1 MESENNNEI
10 LELLSMKVDDKLGV
24 SKEYNRIK
32 FDDVPKRKVFKK
44 EYFEDKKTKTD
55 YITGELLHSDS
66 KAAKAKYKKSLYTK
80 HSSDVDH
87 IIPAKTAH
95 YRLKRNPFLSNN
107 DVKKIINDKS
117 NYRVTS
123 SNLNRRK
130 SDRSNVNIAFDREI
144 DLSLESRIKL
154 LGDHT
159 KAKTLMELN
168 TAMYTAKNITNEFTY
183 GAKVYIEDSTI
194 PIVIE
199 SINNLVLV
207 ASGEKDF
214 KEATNDIGKLTTNVA
229 ITGGTI
235 RVFNVGLSNMTNNL
249 GNDILKSCS
258 NQLNKVIA
266 VSLILKDSVI
276 SYISGEINGKEF
288 FKQIGEKGV
297 NLLASSIGA
306 IVGQTLIPVPIVGA
320 IIGSALISSVC
331 SEICNVCNKIYS
343 NYKAIDEYKEK
354 IRKINSF
361 ANQAVYEIEKQRGML
376 STIINDYFDK
386 WDKEVTKGISEI
398 YDSIINNNIDGL
410 SNGLNRILDN
420 FGKEVKFSSFEEFD
434 DFFSAENC
442 ELNL

>member
-1 MESENNNEI
+1 MGSENNNEI
-10 LELLSMKVDDKLGV
+10 LEVLSMKIDDKLGV

-32 FDDVPKRKVFKK
+32 FDDVSKRKAFKK
-44 EYFEDKKTKTD
+44 EYFNDKKTKTD
-55 YITGELLHSDS
+55 YITRELIHSDS
-66 KAAKAKYKKSLYTK
+66 KAAKSKYKERLYTK

-95 YRLKRNPFLSNN
+95 YCLKENPFLSDN

-130 SDRSNVNIAFDREI
+130 SDRSNVNIAFDKEM

-159 KAKTLMELN
+159 KAKTIMGLN
-168 TAMYTAKNITNEFTY
+168 TTICTAKNVTNEFTY
-183 GAKVYIEDSTI
+183 GAKVSIEDATI

-214 KEATNDIGKLTTNVA
+214 KEATKDIGKLTTNIA

-235 RVFNVGLSNMTNNL
+235 RVFKAGLSNMGNNL

-258 NQLNKVIA
+258 SQLTKVIG
-266 VSLILKDSVI
+266 VSLILKDSLI
-276 SYISGEINGKEF
+276 SYINSEINGEEF

-331 SEICNVCNKIYS
+331 SEICNVCNEIYS
-343 NYKAIDEYKEK
+343 NYKAIDGYKEK

-361 ANQAVYEIEKQRGML
+361 ADQAVYEIEKQRKVVSGM
-376 STIINDYFDK
+376 IDNYFDK

-398 YDSIINNNIDGL
+398 YDSIINNNIEGL
-410 SNGLNRILDN
+410 SNGLNTILNN

-434 DFFSAENC
+434 DFFSDENC